1 MGVPCTSVACA
12 QASSVALSHKGEV
25 FTWGYNGFGQLGI
38 GSYSNQ
44 CTPCKAQV
52 HDIVIKEVSLNG
64 I

>member
-1 MGVPCTSVACA
+1 M
-12 QASSVALSHKGEV
+12 ALSHKGEV